1 MCGVQVAVE
10 KKTSL
15 CFSLY
20 QTSEYQSASE
30 TMEIP
35 LKSRPKVS
43 MVGLHD
49 ESSFEA
55 TPLKMGDS
63 SSTIIGTDD
72 GCSRLLRNPKTRTS
86 ARNSS
91 MSQPIAIL
99 PELTVLDTGLA
110 GNDELGPFVNP
121 KSFRLTRTYSES
133 EKNNFHLVTG
143 HRMFD
148 DGKIRPTSS
157 RNNSFLHLEDDDDSP
172 TSSVA
177 SNRLYSRS
185 HNEYTTTVD
194 HGQPLQGL
202 EDEYI
207 PGLDFSTLVYE
218 WSRNSSEQNMNRGG
232 ILYDDRSLSS
242 SSSTNP
248 SREVSYLDLNKL
260 HAKVSP
266 QPILRDQK
274 DSLNKY
280 AFGKLD
286 PHKLRRSKTTLAE
299 YRNDTRGLFGDLA
312 SESRDSMDHKVKRQ
326 KSAVDPVTGE
336 VNYEVI
342 INSLPQNF
350 NDLPYSQR
358 KKLVK
363 SFSDSIDYSQFSMF
377 AKSFLSKGGSGS
389 NNSSFVARSRRGST
403 NTIAGRLLAISSTTD
418 LKTMPE
424 EPKFNVDE
432 KGAIVMGHV
441 LGKVIGFGA
450 WGTIRQCTSPEG
462 KILAIKIVKSTKE
475 SSDPNKTSTNSKSPK
490 ENSKVL
496 TFFKKEIEIWKK
508 LHHKHILPLLKY
520 LETEHAIFCI
530 TERIN
535 GGTLFELVTAWGP
548 LSGGIIQ
555 TQGPI
560 SYLATKHL
568 DRIHKVVEYMKQI
581 VDAVMYMHG
590 EMGIVHGDLKLENV
604 LVDDTAED
612 NQMVLCDFG
621 MARVYDARVSMSRRS
636 SLKVPDMARSQSS
649 STAIRK
655 PYHGNSDSVRHLF
668 KDDSKIGISN
678 LLKVHGPSLQSVDL
692 TPTQSLSHFHDYN
705 RHGFDSSESDI
716 DSDLPHTHIGSLPYA
731 SPELLLPS
739 PPPLGPSADIW
750 ALGVLLFSMLVGKLP
765 FQHQYEPRLRAMI
778 ANGKFNTTLLRR
790 ACMMEWFIETPE
802 ESDESTGDKFSSA
815 SFGDPEREAVIENLR
830 KEWLTHDAEQYSW
843 LFDLVCGCLEKDITK
858 RLDIYLVNETLCG
871 LGSK

>member
-1 MCGVQVAVE
+1 
-10 KKTSL
+10 
-15 CFSLY
+15 
-20 QTSEYQSASE
+20 
-30 TMEIP
+30 
-35 LKSRPKVS
+35 

-49 ESSFEA
+49 ENSFEA
-55 TPLKMGDS
+55 TPLTIGDS
-63 SSTIIGTDD
+63 SSTILGGVDD
-72 GCSRLLRNPKTRTS
+72 RPPSLLNPKSRGGTTTS
-86 ARNSS
+86 KPISIMPEHLSS
-91 MSQPIAIL
+91 AATDATDGGP
-99 PELTVLDTGLA
+99 LT
-110 GNDELGPFVNP
+110 

-133 EKNNFHLVTG
+133 EKNNFHLITG
-143 HRMFD
+143 HRMYD
-148 DGKIRPTSS
+148 DGKIRPTTSKT
-157 RNNSFLHLEDDDDSP
+157 NSFLHLEADDESP
-172 TSSVA
+172 SSSVG
-177 SNRLYSRS
+177 SSRLYSRS
-185 HNEYTTTVD
+185 HNDYTTTPD
-194 HGQPLQGL
+194 YGQPLQGL

-207 PGLDFSTLVYE
+207 PGLDFSALVYE
-218 WSRNSSEQNMNRGG
+218 WGRSNSEQTLHHKNNNNSRSN
-232 ILYDDRSLSS
+232 INVIYDDHSLSS
-242 SSSTNP
+242 STSSTNP

-266 QPILRDQK
+266 QPIVRDQK
-274 DSLNKY
+274 DSLAKY

-286 PHKLRRSKTTLAE
+286 NNNNKLRRSKTTLTE
-299 YRNDTRGLFGDLA
+299 YRRDDSRGLFGEPA
-312 SESRDSMDHKVKRQ
+312 SDSRDPMDHKVKRQ

-342 INSLPQNF
+342 MNSLPQNF

-389 NNSSFVARSRRGST
+389 NNSSFITRSRRGST

-418 LKTMPE
+418 MKAMPE
-424 EPKFNVDE
+424 EPKYNVDE

-462 KILAIKIVKSTKE
+462 KILAIKIVKSTKDTSRSTTTTNNNQDG
-475 SSDPNKTSTNSKSPK
+475 SSKPNTPK
-490 ENSKVL
+490 ENVKVL
-496 TFFKKEIEIWKK
+496 TFFKKEIEIWKT

-535 GGTLFELVTAWGP
+535 GGTLFELVTSWGP
-548 LSGGIIQ
+548 LSGGILQ

-560 SYLATKHL
+560 TYLVTRSL
-568 DRIHKVVEYMKQI
+568 DRIRKVIGYIKQI
-581 VDAVMYMHG
+581 VDAVMYLHG

-604 LVDDTAED
+604 LVDDSTPD
-612 NQMVLCDFG
+612 NLQMVLCDFG
-621 MARVYDARVSMSRRS
+621 MSRVYDSRIKLSRRS
-636 SLKVPDMARSQSS
+636 SLKVSEMARSQSS

-655 PYHGNSDSVRHLF
+655 PYHGNDESVVHLF
-668 KDDSKIGISN
+668 KDDSKIGVSN

-739 PPPLGPSADIW
+739 PPPLGPSADVW
-750 ALGVLLFSMLVGKLP
+750 ALGVLLFTMLVGKLP

-778 ANGKFNTTLLRR
+778 AHGRFNATLLRR
-790 ACMMEWFIETPE
+790 ACMMEWFIESNDDDNTE
-802 ESDESTGDKFSSA
+802 GSSRDDKLSYA
-815 SFGDPEREAVIENLR
+815 SFGDPERERTIEKLH
-830 KEWLTHDAEQYSW
+830 KEWLTFDTEQYSW

-858 RLDIYLVNETLCG
+858 RLDINQVNDTLYQ
-871 LGSK
+871 LTK